1 MRVAGERPCNMMC
14 SGIRLSGP
22 EVVTRAADSSGQVR
36 QAWTGGRIVRTVQG
50 NGRSGDGILMT
61 KTLTAVILALSL
73 AAPPLAV
80 AQAEPTTRQYS
91 EPCFTVSVSPNP
103 VRAGSNLNV
112 SGSGAAPNTSGSV
125 SIGSQSASFNV
136 GGNGRFGATVS
147 APSTPGVYQLQVTA
161 ACTGYPSSVTDSL
174 AVTVIAPGQPPG
186 RPRNVAA
193 FRSDNAVPT
202 ARTPRFVTVTWDRP
216 TTGGVA
222 TAFVVQYRRLSR
234 GGAWSAWRSFET
246 TSGTICVESLGPR
259 KRRFSVLATNGYGV
273 SRRSNVVELPG

>member
-1 MRVAGERPCNMMC
+1 
-14 SGIRLSGP
+14 
-22 EVVTRAADSSGQVR
+22 
-36 QAWTGGRIVRTVQG
+36 
-50 NGRSGDGILMT
+50 MT

-91 EPCFTVSVSPNP
+91 EPCFTVSVSPNV
-103 VRAGSNLNV
+103 VRVGSNVNV
-112 SGSGAAPNTSGSV
+112 SGSGAAPNTTGSV
-125 SIGSQSASFNV
+125 TIGSQTVSFTVGANGKFNV
-136 GGNGRFGATVS
+136 TVP
-147 APSTPGVYQLQVTA
+147 APTTPGPYSLNVTA
-161 ACTGYPSSVTDSL
+161 ACTGYPSAVTDTLS
-174 AVTVIAPGQPPG
+174 VPVIGPGQPPG

-202 ARTPRFVTVTWDRP
+202 ARTGQFVTITWDRP

-234 GGAWSAWRSFET
+234 GGVWSAWRSFET

-273 SRRSNVVELPG
+273 SRRSNVVELPA